1 MANRH
6 TGIEARTPAQE
17 LLDLLGP
24 VDSFHDTSQLGAFGM
39 PSGAMTE
46 DMLAAAA
53 VAGLATRF
61 GPLEKVHAFWF
72 AGMSCDGCSVAA
84 TGATN
89 PSVESM
95 MLGAHPGIPR
105 VILHHPVLNM
115 ESGPHYLRPAEQA
128 IEGTL
133 NAPYVVIL
141 EGSIADEVVA
151 HAAGGYWSA
160 TGEEPWGPQG
170 ELRPVSSTEW
180 IARLAPNASAMIA
193 IGTCATWGGV
203 PAAVGNPTGAM
214 SLMDFLGKDYRSVLG
229 VPVVN
234 VPGCPPVGDNFT
246 ETVAA
251 VLYFLQGF
259 GPLPEFDEL
268 GRPAWLFGETVHRRC
283 VRGAYYEE
291 GSFAHEFGDPECL
304 VEVGCWGPVVNCN
317 ITARGAIKG
326 IGGCMNAGGAC
337 IGCTMPGFP
346 DKFTPFYKRPPGSL
360 ASTTISRLV
369 GSLIRPLRKFSN
381 NNLNREV
388 RWDQQGA
395 APSAF
400 SRERAEPSALADVGH
415 KFYDKVRRSSDTSR
429 GDADVW
435 GKQPD
440 EAASGRSPHVRT

>member
-1 MANRH
+1 MVDRH
-6 TGIEARTPAQE
+6 HRPDGRTPAQM
-17 LLDLLGP
+17 LLDVLGP
-24 VDSFHDTSQLGAFGM
+24 VDTFHDVSDLGSFGM

-46 DMLAAAA
+46 DMLASAAG
-53 VAGLATRF
+53 AGLATRF

-89 PSVESM
+89 PSVESL

-105 VILHHPVLNM
+105 VILHHAVLNM

-160 TGEEPWGPQG
+160 TGEEPWGPDG

-180 IARLAPNASAMIA
+180 IARLAPNAAAMIA

-203 PAAVGNPTGAM
+203 PAAAGNPTGAM
-214 SLMDFLGKDYRSVLG
+214 SLMDFLGKEYRSVLG

-291 GSFAHEFGDPECL
+291 GTFAHEFGDPECL
-304 VEVGCWGPVVNCN
+304 VEIGCWGPVVNCN
-317 ITARGAIKG
+317 ITSRGAVKG
-326 IGGCMNAGGAC
+326 IGGCMNSGGAC

-360 ASTTISRLV
+360 ASTTVSRLV
-369 GSLIRPLRKFSN
+369 GSVIRPLRKFSN

-388 RWDQQGA
+388 RWDQEGA

-400 SRERAEPSALADVGH
+400 SRERAEPSPLADVGH
-415 KFYDKVRRSSDTSR
+415 KFYDKLRRASDTAR
-429 GDADVW
+429 HDADVW
-435 GKQPD
+435 GNKPD
-440 EAASGRSPHVRT
+440 EASVGASPRANS